1 MRDVEWG
8 LDPELIEHVD
18 MSTLAVRAGGKRS
31 AEGEHSEALFMTSS
45 FVYASAEEA
54 ARRFSGAEPGNIYSR
69 FTNPTVAMFERRLAA
84 MEGAERCVATSSGM
98 AAILAMCLALLSQG
112 DEVVVSRSVFGTTR
126 VLFDKY
132 LAKLGICT
140 HWVDLADVRDW
151 ERAVTAKT
159 RLFFLES
166 PSNPLGEV
174 ADIAALA
181 ALAHQHAALL
191 AVDNCLCTPVLQ
203 RPLQLGADL
212 VIHSATKFIDG
223 QGRALGGAV
232 LGSQKLMD
240 EVFGYIRTCGASMSP
255 FNAWIFLKG
264 LETLP
269 LRIQAQSAA
278 ALSLARWLV
287 QQPQIEQVFYGG
299 LEQHPHHER
308 AAHQQSAFA
317 PLLSFVVHGGRE
329 AAWRFIDHTRIFSI
343 TGNLGDT
350 KSTITH
356 PATTTHGRLSEA
368 DKQASGIVEGLI
380 RLSVGLESVDD
391 LQADLARALA
401 SL

>member
-1 MRDVEWG
+1 MRDIEWG
-8 LDPELIEHVD
+8 LDPELAGLVD
-18 MSTLAVRAGGKRS
+18 MATLAVRAGGRRS

-45 FVYASAEEA
+45 FVYGSAEEA

-84 MEGAERCVATSSGM
+84 MEGAERCVATASGM
-98 AAILAMCLALLSQG
+98 AAILATCLALLGQG
-112 DEVVVSRSVFGTTR
+112 DEVVASRSVFGTTR

-132 LAKLGICT
+132 LAKLGIQT
-140 HWVDLADVRDW
+140 QWVDLADVKDW
-151 ERAVTAKT
+151 QRAVTAKT

-181 ALAHQHAALL
+181 ELAHQHGALL

-255 FNAWIFLKG
+255 FNAWVFLKG

-269 LRIQAQSAA
+269 LRMHAQSAS
-278 ALSLARWLV
+278 ALSLARWLA
-287 QQPQIEQVFYGG
+287 QQDQVERVFYGG
-299 LEQHPHHER
+299 LEQHPHHDR
-308 AAHQQSAFA
+308 ATRQQSAFA
-317 PLLSFVVHGGRE
+317 PLLSFVVRGGRQ
-329 AAWRFIDHTRIFSI
+329 AAWQLIDKTRIFSI

-356 PATTTHGRLSEA
+356 PATTTHGRLSDG
-368 DKQASGIVEGLI
+368 DKLASGIVDGLI
-380 RLSVGLESVDD
+380 RLSIGLEAVDD
-391 LQADLARALA
+391 LQADLAQALGA
-401 SL
+401 L